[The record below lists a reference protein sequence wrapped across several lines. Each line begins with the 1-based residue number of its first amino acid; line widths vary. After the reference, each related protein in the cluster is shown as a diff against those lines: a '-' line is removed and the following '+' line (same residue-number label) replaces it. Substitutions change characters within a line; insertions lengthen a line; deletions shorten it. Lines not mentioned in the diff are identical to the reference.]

1 MKVRLFFL
9 ITTLKEIHNKETF
22 FQKKKMKLSVRAKA
36 ALVVPSS
43 EILEQSGNEK
53 QTMTASRFY
62 TTLFED

>member
-1 MKVRLFFL
+1 
-9 ITTLKEIHNKETF
+9 
-22 FQKKKMKLSVRAKA
+22 MKLFVRVKA

-43 EILEQSGNEK
+43 EILEQSENEK